1 MTARIIDG
9 KALAAA
15 VYEKVGQEAGDFR
28 VERGR
33 SPALAVIKLGN
44 DPASDIYVRNKRR
57 KSQEVG
63 IISLAHDLPAETNE
77 SAVLD
82 LIAQLN
88 LDPKVDGILVQLPL
102 PSQVRAENVL
112 LAIAPAKDVDGF
124 HPQNQGKLLAGCPQF
139 IPCTPAGIME
149 IIRSTHIVIPGR
161 KAVVVGRSN
170 IVGKPTALLLLQEH
184 ATVTICHSRTQDLAA
199 ECRNADILVVAIGR
213 RALIRGDW
221 IKPGA
226 LVIDVGINREKQG
239 LGGDV
244 DFDQARERAG
254 FITPVPGGVGPMTIA
269 MLMSNTMQAAR
280 RGEG

>member
-1 MTARIIDG
+1 MSARIIEG

-15 VYEKVGQEAGDFR
+15 VCERVGREAADFR
-28 VERGR
+28 TERGR
-33 SPALAVIKLGN
+33 SPALAVIKIGN
-44 DPASDIYVRNKRR
+44 DPASEIYVRNKRR
-57 KSQEVG
+57 KSREVG
-63 IISLAHDLPAETNE
+63 ITSLEHDLAAETNE
-77 SAVLD
+77 SAALS
-82 LIAQLN
+82 LIARLN
-88 LDPKVDGILVQLPL
+88 VDPAVDGILVQLPL
-102 PSQVRAENVL
+102 PPQIHEDKVL
-112 LAIAPAKDVDGF
+112 SAIAPAKDVDGF
-124 HPQNQGKLLAGCPQF
+124 HPQNQGKLLAGCPEF

-149 IIRSTHIVIPGR
+149 IIRSTNIAIPGR

-184 ATVTICHSRTQDLAA
+184 ATVTICHSRTQDLAR
-199 ECRNADILVVAIGR
+199 ECRAADILVVAIGR
-213 RALIRGDW
+213 RAFICGDW

-226 LVIDVGINREKQG
+226 LVIDVGMNRDEQG

-244 DFDQARERAG
+244 AFDQARERAG

>member
-1 MTARIIDG
+1 MSARIIDG
-9 KALAAA
+9 KALAAV
-15 VYEKVGQEAGDFR
+15 VYEKVGREAVDFR
-28 VERGR
+28 AEHGR
-33 SPALAVIKLGN
+33 SPALAVIKIGN
-44 DPASDIYVRNKRR
+44 DPASEIYVRNKRR
-57 KSQEVG
+57 KSREVG
-63 IISLAHDLPAETNE
+63 ITSILHDLPAEIDE

-82 LIAQLN
+82 IIAQLN
-88 LDPKVDGILVQLPL
+88 VDPTIDGILVQLPL
-102 PSQVRAENVL
+102 PPQIRTENVL
-112 LAIAPAKDVDGF
+112 SAIAPDKDVDGF
-124 HPQNQGKLLAGCPQF
+124 HPQNQGKLLAGCPNF
-139 IPCTPAGIME
+139 IPCTPAGILE
-149 IIRSTHIVIPGR
+149 IIRSTNIAMPGR

-199 ECRNADILVVAIGR
+199 ECRAADILVVAIGR
-213 RALIRGDW
+213 RAGIRGDW

-226 LVIDVGINREKQG
+226 LVVDVGINRDEQG

-280 RGEG
+280 RKEE